1 MAINRT
7 SILVTALVLGLSI
20 LTISSILFLQPIE
33 SFAQKSTLHI
43 TKHSSNTYALSSGS
57 SHIGSFDTT
66 YNILGSVASIKE
78 SNKLITSTIIKDYA
92 KSPFIGYVITHKGK
106 SDSKSP
112 GLANPFADKATI
124 DAKIKSEIQ
133 KSIDSTSKLKTKEAV
148 IKCSFGMEINKWNCS
163 NHGLLG

>member
-1 MAINRT
+1 MT
-7 SILVTALVLGLSI
+7 V
-20 LTISSILFLQPIE
+20 SSILFLEPIE

-43 TKHSSNTYALSSGS
+43 TKHSSNSYALSSGS
-57 SHIGSFDTT
+57 SHIASFGTA

-78 SNKLITSTIIKDYA
+78 SHNLITSTIIKDYD
-92 KSPFIGYVITHKGK
+92 KSPFVGYVIAHKDK

-148 IKCSFGMEINKWNCS
+148 IKCDFGMEISKWNCS
-163 NHGLLG
+163 AHGLVG